1 MATDQKKT
9 NNNKRWHVWGTEARG
24 APKLV
29 HACAAQR
36 HRGTGCTQVSTE
48 ATANEHQPAG
58 PCVVLRQNGVS
69 AVSGSS
75 LGLQT
80 SL

>member
-1 MATDQKKT
+1 MCGHRPKKNKQQQK
-9 NNNKRWHVWGTEARG
+9 VARVG
-24 APKLV
+24 
-29 HACAAQR
+29 